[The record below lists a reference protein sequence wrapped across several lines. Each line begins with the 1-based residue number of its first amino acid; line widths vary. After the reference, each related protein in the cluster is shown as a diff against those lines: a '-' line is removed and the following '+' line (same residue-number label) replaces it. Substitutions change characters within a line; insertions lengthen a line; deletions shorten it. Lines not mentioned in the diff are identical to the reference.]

1 MKKIIL
7 FLNLFL
13 VFNLGFSLVKGV
25 NVLEYHLKYIQ
36 DSKNNT
42 PVKGGY
48 IDGKWYAWYDGTFLG
63 KEEIKK
69 ERFHKFK
76 TLEVDVVGVEM
87 EYGRD
92 VLLETDDELLE
103 AGRVLKYIH
112 LKVTD
117 FKLTDINGNVY
128 TKDNYPNEQNK
139 TFIPIIMTDKTINNR
154 LIEDDKYLKFIGSEK
169 KNIKTGRT
177 VLDIIPTKLI
187 LNNDNG
193 FDICATPNGKKL
205 YYSRWGCD
213 RFE

>member
-13 VFNLGFSLVKGV
+13 VFNLGFSAP
-25 NVLEYHLKYIQ
+25 Q
-36 DSKNNT
+36 FNT
-42 PVKGGY
+42 TGGY
-48 IDGKWYAWYDGTFLG
+48 IDNKWYAWYDGTFLG

-92 VLLETDDELLE
+92 ELLE
-103 AGRVLKYIH
+103 ADRVLKYIH

>member
-1 MKKIIL
+1 MRKIIL

-13 VFNLGFSLVKGV
+13 VFNLGFSDLESTIRNHYNNKTIEL
-25 NVLEYHLKYIQ
+25 NVIEKRNGI
-36 DSKNNT
+36 
-42 PVKGGY
+42 PVKGDY

-63 KEEIKK
+63 KEEVMK
-69 ERFHKFK
+69 EKYHRFK
-76 TLEVDVVGVEM
+76 TLEIDVIGVEM
-87 EYGRD
+87 EYGK
-92 VLLETDDELLE
+92 DEMLKSD
-103 AGRVLKYIH
+103 RVLKYIH